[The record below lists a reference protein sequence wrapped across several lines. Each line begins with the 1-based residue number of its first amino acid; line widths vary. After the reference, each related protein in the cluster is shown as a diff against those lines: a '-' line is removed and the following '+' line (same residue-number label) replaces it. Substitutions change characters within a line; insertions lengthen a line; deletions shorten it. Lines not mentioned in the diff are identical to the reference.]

1 MKKVK
6 IQKKTI
12 KNVRNL
18 FRLKNL
24 FEQDE
29 QDYYKPGRPGSFWSE
44 NYIKY
49 KSIGNRKTLLAE
61 EYLNKT
67 RP

>member
-1 MKKVK
+1 MKKIK

-12 KNVRNL
+12 KDVRNL
-18 FRLKNL
+18 LRLKNL
-24 FEQDE
+24 FEHEE
-29 QDYYKPGRPGSFWSE
+29 QDYYKPGRPGSFWGE
-44 NYIKY
+44 NYIKC